1 MIRDLQESQKLTKIC
16 GTFTFMKS
24 SDAQYEA
31 DNLETVFNFIYNNNG
46 ESRERLSNAARC
58 LNEIETFRS
67 MKTSNYF
74 DTEPNITYSDS
85 ENILEENS
93 KEYNKIFFKRN
104 SREDN
109 VAIGRYISGT
119 NSPNLSLSFQDFC
132 QQF

>member
-1 MIRDLQESQKLTKIC
+1 
-16 GTFTFMKS
+16 
-24 SDAQYEA
+24 
-31 DNLETVFNFIYNNNG
+31 
-46 ESRERLSNAARC
+46 
-58 LNEIETFRS
+58 